1 MLGMVWGLETR
12 SNVPRS
18 IWPERWSL
26 PTPWVCIATGSSFKT
41 PVVCCASI
49 LLIYCYYVYFSLGTR
64 WQLAWR
70 LMLEQKLET
79 DKEGERKHS
88 SYVLMSSRFLPLNH
102 VSKQLMTNHLLVY
115 CLSKCYNYFPYSLF
129 ICLSDSTRSEWGN
142 DWAACLCLHY
152 HRDFQA

>member
-1 MLGMVWGLETR
+1 MVLAYSLSLHRYWQQLQDSWSLLRFYPIDLLLLCIFLSRDPATIGLET
-12 SNVPRS
+12 N
-18 IWPERWSL
+18 
-26 PTPWVCIATGSSFKT
+26 A
-41 PVVCCASI
+41 
-49 LLIYCYYVYFSLGTR
+49 
-64 WQLAWR
+64 

-129 ICLSDSTRSEWGN
+129 ICLSDSTRSE
-142 DWAACLCLHY
+142 
-152 HRDFQA
+152 